1 MSDPRIDKLAQVLVQ
16 YSLELE
22 PGDEFTIYSSPL
34 ADELTLAVYR
44 EALKAGAHVTI
55 FNEVSGSEEIFY
67 KYASDAQLDH
77 VSPIRRMVIEQ
88 FSANLIIMAPYN
100 TRELSAIVP
109 ERIARARKARAGLTK
124 TFFERSA
131 SGDFKWCDT
140 AFPTNAMAQEA
151 DMSLAEY
158 RDFVF
163 GAGLLDEPDPITAWR
178 EMGEYQRHLA
188 AWLKGKTEVQIS
200 GPNVDLRMS
209 IIGRT
214 FGTYNG
220 KYNFPDGEI
229 ATSPVE
235 DSASGWV
242 RFTYPAIFSGQE
254 VDDIELWFEDGRVVK
269 EKAGKGQDLLTALL
283 NTDSGSRYIGELG
296 IGTNDNIKRFTKN
309 MLFDEKMGGTIHLA
323 AGFSLPGTGGQNQSS
338 LHWDMLCDMSGSEI
352 KVDGELFYQDGK
364 FAV

>member
-151 DMSLAEY
+151 DMSLMEY

-163 GAGLLDEPDPITAWR
+163 GAGLLDEPDPITA
-178 EMGEYQRHLA
+178 
-188 AWLKGKTEVQIS
+188 
-200 GPNVDLRMS
+200 
-209 IIGRT
+209 
-214 FGTYNG
+214 
-220 KYNFPDGEI
+220 
-229 ATSPVE
+229 
-235 DSASGWV
+235 
-242 RFTYPAIFSGQE
+242 
-254 VDDIELWFEDGRVVK
+254 
-269 EKAGKGQDLLTALL
+269 
-283 NTDSGSRYIGELG
+283 
-296 IGTNDNIKRFTKN
+296 
-309 MLFDEKMGGTIHLA
+309 
-323 AGFSLPGTGGQNQSS
+323 
-338 LHWDMLCDMSGSEI
+338 
-352 KVDGELFYQDGK
+352 
-364 FAV
+364 